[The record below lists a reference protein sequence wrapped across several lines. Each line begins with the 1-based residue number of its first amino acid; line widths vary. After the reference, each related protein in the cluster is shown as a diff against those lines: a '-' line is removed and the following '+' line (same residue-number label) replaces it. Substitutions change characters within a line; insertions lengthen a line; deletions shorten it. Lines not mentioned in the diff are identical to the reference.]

1 MHVHF
6 EQKMPCCSGTKKML
20 MSGSEC
26 VCRTA
31 WIYPLR
37 VSVTLTPCR
46 RWGKGDLSLSCPL
59 CLEVHPVCVQ
69 ACASVL
75 SAVPEGTVLTPSLP
89 CPTLARVVG
98 LLLSHALSSQ
108 AADVPCNAGKG
119 GGLKA
124 GRHHAKAAW
133 ICNKHTHTHAH
144 WQSLAHV
151 SYLLK
156 LM

>member
-6 EQKMPCCSGTKKML
+6 EHKMPCCSGTKKML

-59 CLEVHPVCVQ
+59 CLEVHPVCVYRH
-69 ACASVL
+69 AWVSC
-75 SAVPEGTVLTPSLP
+75 LP
-89 CPTLARVVG
+89 CLKVLCWPPPSCVPHWRMWLGCCCHTHYRPRPLMCPATL
-98 LLLSHALSSQ
+98 
-108 AADVPCNAGKG
+108 GK

-124 GRHHAKAAW
+124 GRHHATAAW
-133 ICNKHTHTHAH
+133 ICNKHTHTRTLAEPGTRVL
-144 WQSLAHV
+144 SL
-151 SYLLK
+151 
-156 LM
+156 